1 MPAVVNPRFNISS
14 TPPVISRLMRCKDKY
29 THKELNA
36 LIKPLQG
43 ARRKKKM
50 KLLDRFLC
58 MPKTEVRGFKDIN
71 GRQKKALRKM

>member
-14 TPPVISRLMRCKDKY
+14 TPAVISRLMRCKDKY

-43 ARRKKKM
+43 ARRKTM
-50 KLLDRFLC
+50 KFLDRFLC
-58 MPKTEVRGFKDIN
+58 MPKAEVRGFKDIR
-71 GRQKKALRKM
+71 GRQRKELRRM

>member
-1 MPAVVNPRFNISS
+1 MPAVVNPRFNVSS
-14 TPPVISRLMRCKDKY
+14 TPSVISRLMRRKDKY

-43 ARRKKKM
+43 ARRKKM

-58 MPKTEVRGFKDIN
+58 MLKAEVRGFKDIS
-71 GRQKKALRKM
+71 GRQ

>member
-14 TPPVISRLMRCKDKY
+14 MPPVISRLMRCKDKY

-43 ARRKKKM
+43 AREKN
-50 KLLDRFLC
+50 
-58 MPKTEVRGFKDIN
+58 EVVG
-71 GRQKKALRKM
+71 

>member
-14 TPPVISRLMRCKDKY
+14 TPPVISLMRRKDKY

-43 ARRKKKM
+43 ARRKKM

-58 MPKTEVRGFKDIN
+58 MPKAEVRGFKDIR
-71 GRQKKALRKM
+71 GRQ